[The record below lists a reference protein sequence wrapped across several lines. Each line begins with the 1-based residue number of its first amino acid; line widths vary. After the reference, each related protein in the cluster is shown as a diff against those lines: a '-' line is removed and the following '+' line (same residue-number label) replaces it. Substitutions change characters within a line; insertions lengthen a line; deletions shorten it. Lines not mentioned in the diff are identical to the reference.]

1 MKWHVWN
8 YPIIWRSPPLLW
20 QFHAECVETACLPAQ
35 CNESIYMATQN
46 TQLQAV
52 ECMNIFRDWKCVQVE
67 LAILC

>member
-8 YPIIWRSPPLLW
+8 YPTIRKSPPLPW

-35 CNESIYMATQN
+35 CSESIYMAAQN

-52 ECMNIFRDWKCVQVE
+52 
-67 LAILC
+67 